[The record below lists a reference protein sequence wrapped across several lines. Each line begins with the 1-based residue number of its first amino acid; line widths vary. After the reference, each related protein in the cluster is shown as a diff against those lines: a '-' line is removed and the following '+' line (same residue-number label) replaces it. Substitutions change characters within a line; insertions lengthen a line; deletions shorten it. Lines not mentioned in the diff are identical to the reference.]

1 MKPKKTQNEEVAEG
15 DASTHN
21 GYSADGDEKMEVGS
35 DDVKTRTSNVQKVKK
50 EEIIAQASNVIF
62 FSRIEFVKNYTFR
75 KRNLACSCVP
85 MRAGGARSI
94 LVNGKSLSLTH
105 L

>member
-1 MKPKKTQNEEVAEG
+1 MGLPEPLLIVKPKKTQNEEVAEG

-50 EEIIAQASNVIF
+50 EEIIAQASNVTF
-62 FSRIEFVKNYTFR
+62 F
-75 KRNLACSCVP
+75 L
-85 MRAGGARSI
+85 G
-94 LVNGKSLSLTH
+94 LSLSKTMH
-105 L
+105 